1 MALGGYQI
9 GEKFRTKG
17 TDLQDA
23 EKSIYFDG
31 YGALGRTFRGQ
42 NETALATEGC

>member
-31 YGALGRTFRGQ
+31 YGLQPVRLGVKMKR
-42 NETALATEGC
+42 L